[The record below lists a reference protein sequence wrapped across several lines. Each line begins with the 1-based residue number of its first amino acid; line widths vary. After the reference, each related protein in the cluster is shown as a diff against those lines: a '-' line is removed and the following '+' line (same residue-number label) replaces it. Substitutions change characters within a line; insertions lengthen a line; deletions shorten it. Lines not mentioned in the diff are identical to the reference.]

1 MAAGG
6 GPPIHPIM
14 TSLVPQPAG
23 RPAPRPR
30 PPAASAPALRVGPA
44 LLAILALAAGCSG
57 GRKPPP
63 PRVSVAVA
71 TVVERPM
78 PVALAATGTVE
89 PVEEAKVGSQVGG
102 VVTRIAFREGDDVAA
117 GQVLIELDPRPFQA
131 VLDQALGG
139 LARDRA
145 QAQNARLEAERAER
159 LLERQL
165 IPQSELDQ
173 KRAAAAA
180 YAAAMQ
186 ADSATVAA
194 ARLDLHYAS
203 IRAPIS
209 GRSGEVT
216 VRTGDLVRAATS
228 DPLVTINRIH
238 PVRVRFTVPE
248 SDVPLVQ
255 RYRDAGPRVRVRS
268 GDGDSLDLEG
278 RLVFVDNAVD
288 EASGTLLLKGEFPNS
303 DGRLTPGQF
312 VDARLV
318 LYVEPRAVTVPAP
331 AVSSGQRGTYVYV
344 VNADSTATTRSV
356 EIERIVDEIAV
367 VKSGLK
373 PGETVITD
381 GQLRLSP
388 GARVTVRPAVAARP

>member
-1 MAAGG
+1 
-6 GPPIHPIM
+6 M
-14 TSLVPQPAG
+14 TSPVPQSAG

-30 PPAASAPALRVGPA
+30 PSVALAPALRLG
-44 LLAILALAAGCSG
+44 LALAVVAVIVVTAGCSG
-57 GRKPPP
+57 GRKPPA

-71 TVVERPM
+71 TVAERPM
-78 PVALAATGTVE
+78 PVALTATGTVE
-89 PVEEAKVGSQVGG
+89 PIEEAKVGSQVGG
-102 VVTRIAFREGDDVAA
+102 VVTRVAFREGDEVAA
-117 GQVLIELDPRPFQA
+117 GQVLIELDQRPFQA
-131 VLDQALGG
+131 ALDQALGA

-145 QAQNARLEAERAER
+145 QAENARLEAERADK
-159 LLERQL
+159 LLERNL
-165 IPQSELDQ
+165 IPQSERDQ
-173 KRAAAAA
+173 KRANAAA

-186 ADSATVAA
+186 ADSAAVAG

-203 IRAPIS
+203 IRAPIA
-209 GRSGEVT
+209 GRSGQLA

-228 DPLVTINRIH
+228 EPLVTINRIH

-255 RYRDAGPRVRVRS
+255 RYRASGPRVVVRA

-288 EASGTLLLKGEFPNS
+288 PASGTLLLKGEFANR
-303 DGRLTPGQF
+303 DGRLIPGQF
-312 VDARLV
+312 VDVRLV

-331 AVSSGQRGTYVYV
+331 AVATGQQGTYVYV
-344 VNADSTATTRSV
+344 VNPDSTAATRTV
-356 EIERIVDEIAV
+356 EIARVVDETAV
-367 VKSGLK
+367 VRSGLK

-388 GARVTVRPAVAARP
+388 GARVTVRQAVAGRP